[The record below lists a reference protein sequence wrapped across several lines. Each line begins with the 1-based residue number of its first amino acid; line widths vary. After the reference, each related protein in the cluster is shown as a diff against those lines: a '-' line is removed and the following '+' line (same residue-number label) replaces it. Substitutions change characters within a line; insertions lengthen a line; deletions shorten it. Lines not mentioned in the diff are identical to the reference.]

1 MDSVLSGAELC
12 PVALVAGEW
21 KKVDAKE
28 RLAFSA
34 LEGVDLSLHRAPRS

>member
-1 MDSVLSGAELC
+1 MLSGAELC

-28 RLAFSA
+28 RLASSA
-34 LEGVDLSLHRAPRS
+34 LEGGTPPTSQST